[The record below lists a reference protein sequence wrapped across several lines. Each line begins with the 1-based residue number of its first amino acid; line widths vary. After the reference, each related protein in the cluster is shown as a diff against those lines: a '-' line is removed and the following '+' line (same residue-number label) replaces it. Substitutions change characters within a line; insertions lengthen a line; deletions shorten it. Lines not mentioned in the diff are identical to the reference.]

1 LQIEQ
6 PDICEESLHEKTS
19 IIIDQIGPQ
28 RGKAVFLI
36 KAPQEKANCSL
47 SQNQKGKHDRDGSDI
62 EIGDRK
68 TQKKCHRLLL
78 QWPSQFEYFS
88 GLT

>member
-6 PDICEESLHEKTS
+6 TGIFKESLHKKTS
-19 IIIDQIGPQ
+19 IIIDQIRPQ

-36 KAPQEKANCSL
+36 KAPQEKATCSL
-47 SQNQKGKHDRDGSDI
+47 SQNQKGKHDCDGSDI
-62 EIGDRK
+62 DIGNRK
-68 TQKKCHRLLL
+68 AQKKCHRLLL